1 MSETQ
6 MPAVEVTSNEEQE
19 LQSYEFAF
27 HILPTIAEGEV
38 QGVFDA
44 IKAHITKAGGVI
56 ALEEAPQR
64 FDLAY
69 EIVKYLEGK
78 NRKFS
83 SAYFGWVRFQLDA
96 QSLAHLTEE
105 MDGVKELLR
114 YLLIKLTRVEEE
126 HEFRFHDS
134 IVNKKVYTIADEEIV
149 AEEEVA
155 QEVAQEVV
163 EEIEEVAQDE
173 AVVVVADAMA
183 EADSEEIKEKV

>member
-6 MPAVEVTSNEEQE
+6 MPAVEVTQDLELE

-44 IKAHITKAGGVI
+44 LKAHITKAGGVI
-56 ALEEAPQR
+56 ALEEVPQR

-155 QEVAQEVV
+155 QEVA

-183 EADSEEIKEKV
+183 ETDSEETKEKV